1 MDQEPGG
8 QTLNPLSAVQ
18 MSTKTKV
25 RYLGSLKCYH
35 SHNSSFTR
43 LTVIYQ
49 ALTMCQEQGSA
60 SAYKE

>member
-18 MSTKTKV
+18 MSTKTQA
-25 RYLGSLKCYH
+25 RYLGSLKCYDH
-35 SHNSSFTR
+35 SHNSFTR

-60 SAYKE
+60 PGYKE